1 MNRGRSSVLSSLSLI
16 LFSILWEIPPDEPLW
31 WHGNR
36 EASTRWQCPQCNRK
50 YRLISPLCVKWHCC
64 WYLGG
69 LLLLSVFAVNLI
81 LYVDTCVCL
90 CVCGLSPSA
99 QKADQLTK
107 CASFSVVGVFSPQ
120 KADQSTKCAS
130 FCVDV
135 FPPQKADQLT
145 KCASFYCVDVFSSQK
160 ADQSTKKADQITN
173 FVGKIAPLEH
183 SVTQAASGAKS

>member
-1 MNRGRSSVLSSLSLI
+1 
-16 LFSILWEIPPDEPLW
+16 
-31 WHGNR
+31 
-36 EASTRWQCPQCNRK
+36 
-50 YRLISPLCVKWHCC
+50 
-64 WYLGG
+64 
-69 LLLLSVFAVNLI
+69 
-81 LYVDTCVCL
+81 
-90 CVCGLSPSA
+90 
-99 QKADQLTK
+99 
-107 CASFSVVGVFSPQ
+107 VFSPQ